1 MSVVTYEV
9 GKDGNDIKIRDYMKD
24 NLNLSGRFIRGSA
37 MNRRLRVNG
46 KDVKLNYRLHEGDII
61 EVTINA
67 EESQNIEGE
76 DLNIKVIYED
86 DDLLIVDKPPFMVVH
101 PTKSH
106 PSGTLA
112 NGVIHHFRSNN
123 DNSIV
128 RLVSRLDRDTS
139 GLIMIAKNQFS
150 HMNLAKSM
158 EKNQIEKSYLAIIHG
173 KLENNEGTI
182 DLPIGRPTNETIK
195 RAVLEDGQRSI
206 THYKIRESYRK
217 GALVELLL
225 ETGRTH
231 QIRVHLSYVGCPIY
245 GEQLYSEFND
255 EEFISRQALHAYA
268 LTLPHPRT
276 GIILK
281 FKSQIPED
289 MQNLIETLKDLK

>member
-1 MSVVTYEV
+1 MSVITYKV
-9 GKDGNDIKIRDYMKD
+9 GKQGQDMKIRDYMKE

-46 KDVKLNYRLHEGDII
+46 KEVKLNYKLKEEDII
-61 EVTINA
+61 EVTVNA

-106 PSGTLA
+106 PRGTLA

-158 EKNQIEKSYLAIIHG
+158 EKNLIKKSYLAVIHG
-173 KLENNEGTI
+173 NLENQEGTI
-182 DLPIGRPTNETIK
+182 DLPIGRPTDETIK
-195 RAVLEDGQRSI
+195 RAVLENGQRSI
-206 THYKIRESYRK
+206 THYKIKESYNE

-245 GEQLYSEFND
+245 GEQLYSDFND
-255 EEFISRQALHAYA
+255 EELISRQALHAYA
-268 LTLPHPRT
+268 LSLPHPRS
-276 GIILK
+276 GEILN
-281 FKSQIPED
+281 FESDLPED
-289 MQNLIETLKDLK
+289 MIKLIHKLQSR

>member
-1 MSVVTYEV
+1 MSVITYKV
-9 GKDGNDIKIRDYMKD
+9 GKQGQDMKIRDYMKE

-46 KDVKLNYRLHEGDII
+46 KEVKLNYKLKEEDII
-61 EVTINA
+61 EVTVNA

-106 PSGTLA
+106 PRGTLA

-158 EKNQIEKSYLAIIHG
+158 EKNLIKKSYLAVIHG
-173 KLENNEGTI
+173 NPENQEGTI
-182 DLPIGRPTNETIK
+182 DLPIGRPTDETIK
-195 RAVLEDGQRSI
+195 RAVLENGQRSI
-206 THYKIRESYRK
+206 THYKIKESYNE

-245 GEQLYSEFND
+245 GEQLYSDFND
-255 EEFISRQALHAYA
+255 EELISRQALHAYA
-268 LTLPHPRT
+268 LSLPHPRS
-276 GIILK
+276 GEILN
-281 FKSQIPED
+281 FESDLPED
-289 MQNLIETLKDLK
+289 MIKLIHKLQSR

>member
-1 MSVVTYEV
+1 MSVITYKV
-9 GKDGNDIKIRDYMKD
+9 GKEGQDVKIRDYMKE

-37 MNRRLRVNG
+37 MDRRLRVNG
-46 KDVKLNYRLHEGDII
+46 KEVKLNYKLQEDDVI
-61 EVTINA
+61 EVTVNA

-76 DLNIKVIYED
+76 DLNIKIIYED

-106 PSGTLA
+106 PMGTLA

-158 EKNQIEKSYLAIIHG
+158 EKNLIKKSYLAIIHG
-173 KLENNEGTI
+173 NLENQEGTI
-182 DLPIGRPTNETIK
+182 DLPIGRPTDETIK

-206 THYKIRESYRK
+206 THYKIKESYK
-217 GALVELLL
+217 EGILVELVL

-245 GEQLYSEFND
+245 GEQLYSDFND
-255 EEFISRQALHAYA
+255 EELISRQALHAYA
-268 LTLPHPRT
+268 LTLPPPRS
-276 GIILK
+276 GEILN
-281 FKSQIPED
+281 FESTLPED
-289 MQNLIETLKDLK
+289 MTKLIHNLQFK

>member
-1 MSVVTYEV
+1 MSVITYKV
-9 GKDGNDIKIRDYMKD
+9 GKEGQDVKIRDYMKE

-37 MNRRLRVNG
+37 MDRRLRVNG
-46 KDVKLNYRLHEGDII
+46 KEVKLNYKLQEDDVI
-61 EVTINA
+61 EVTVNA

-106 PSGTLA
+106 PMGTLA

-158 EKNQIEKSYLAIIHG
+158 EKNLIKKSYLAIIHG
-173 KLENNEGTI
+173 NLENQEGTI
-182 DLPIGRPTNETIK
+182 DLPIGRHTDETIK

-206 THYKIRESYRK
+206 THYKIKESYK
-217 GALVELLL
+217 EGTLVELVL

-245 GEQLYSEFND
+245 GEQLYSDFND
-255 EEFISRQALHAYA
+255 EELISRQALHAYA
-268 LTLPHPRT
+268 LTLPHPRS
-276 GIILK
+276 GEILN
-281 FKSQIPED
+281 FESTLPED
-289 MQNLIETLKDLK
+289 MTKLIHNLQFK

>member
-1 MSVVTYEV
+1 MSFITYKV
-9 GKDGNDIKIRDYMKD
+9 GKEGQDVKIRDYMKE

-37 MNRRLRVNG
+37 MDRRLRVNG
-46 KDVKLNYRLHEGDII
+46 KEVKLNYKLQEDDVI
-61 EVTINA
+61 EVTVNA

-106 PSGTLA
+106 PMGTLA

-158 EKNQIEKSYLAIIHG
+158 EKNLIKKSYLAIIHG
-173 KLENNEGTI
+173 NLENQEGTI
-182 DLPIGRPTNETIK
+182 DLPIGRSTDETIK

-206 THYKIRESYRK
+206 THYKIKESYK
-217 GALVELLL
+217 EGTLVELVL

-245 GEQLYSEFND
+245 GEQLYSDFND
-255 EEFISRQALHAYA
+255 EELISRQALHAYA
-268 LTLPHPRT
+268 LTLPHPRS
-276 GIILK
+276 GEILN
-281 FKSQIPED
+281 FESTLPED
-289 MQNLIETLKDLK
+289 MTKLIHNLQFK

>member
-1 MSVVTYEV
+1 M
-9 GKDGNDIKIRDYMKD
+9 KIRDYMKE

-37 MNRRLRVNG
+37 MDRRLRVNG
-46 KDVKLNYRLHEGDII
+46 KEVKLNYKLQEDDVI
-61 EVTINA
+61 EVTVNA

-106 PSGTLA
+106 PMGTLA

-158 EKNQIEKSYLAIIHG
+158 EKNLIKKSYLAIIHG
-173 KLENNEGTI
+173 NLENQEGTI
-182 DLPIGRPTNETIK
+182 DLPIGRPTDETIK

-206 THYKIRESYRK
+206 THYKIKESYK
-217 GALVELLL
+217 EGTLVELVL

-245 GEQLYSEFND
+245 GEQLYSDFND
-255 EEFISRQALHAYA
+255 EELISRQALHAYA
-268 LTLPHPRT
+268 LTLPHPRS
-276 GIILK
+276 GEILN
-281 FKSQIPED
+281 FESTLPED
-289 MQNLIETLKDLK
+289 MTKLIHNLQSK

>member
-1 MSVVTYEV
+1 MSVITYKV
-9 GKDGNDIKIRDYMKD
+9 GKEGQDVKIRDYMKE

-37 MNRRLRVNG
+37 MDRRLRVNG
-46 KDVKLNYRLHEGDII
+46 KEVKLNYKLQEDDVI
-61 EVTINA
+61 EVTVNA

-106 PSGTLA
+106 PMGTLA

-158 EKNQIEKSYLAIIHG
+158 EKNLIKKSYLAIIHG
-173 KLENNEGTI
+173 NLENQEGTI
-182 DLPIGRPTNETIK
+182 DLPIGRHTDETIK

-206 THYKIRESYRK
+206 THYKIKESYK
-217 GALVELLL
+217 EGTLVELVL

-245 GEQLYSEFND
+245 GEQLYSDFND
-255 EEFISRQALHAYA
+255 EELISRQALHAYA
-268 LTLPHPRT
+268 LTLPHPRS
-276 GIILK
+276 GEILN
-281 FKSQIPED
+281 FESTLPED
-289 MQNLIETLKDLK
+289 MTKLIHNLQSK

>member
-1 MSVVTYEV
+1 MSVITYKV
-9 GKDGNDIKIRDYMKD
+9 GKEGQDVKIRDYMKE

-37 MNRRLRVNG
+37 MDRRLRVNG
-46 KDVKLNYRLHEGDII
+46 KEVKLNYKLQKDDVI
-61 EVTINA
+61 EVTVNA

-106 PSGTLA
+106 PMGTLA

-158 EKNQIEKSYLAIIHG
+158 DKNLIKKSYLAIIHG
-173 KLENNEGTI
+173 NLENQEGTI
-182 DLPIGRPTNETIK
+182 DLPIGRPTDETIK

-206 THYKIRESYRK
+206 THYKIKESYK
-217 GALVELLL
+217 EGALVELVL

-245 GEQLYSEFND
+245 GEQLYSDFND
-255 EEFISRQALHAYA
+255 EELISRQALHAYA
-268 LTLPHPRT
+268 LTLPHPRS
-276 GIILK
+276 GEILN
-281 FKSQIPED
+281 FESTLPED
-289 MQNLIETLKDLK
+289 MTKLIHNLQSK

>member
-1 MSVVTYEV
+1 MSVITYKV
-9 GKDGNDIKIRDYMKD
+9 GKEGQDVKIRDYMKE

-37 MNRRLRVNG
+37 MDRRLRVNG
-46 KDVKLNYRLHEGDII
+46 KEVKLNYKLQEDDVI
-61 EVTINA
+61 EVAVNA
-67 EESQNIEGE
+67 DESQNIEGE

-106 PSGTLA
+106 PMGTLA

-158 EKNQIEKSYLAIIHG
+158 EKNLIKKSYLAIIHG
-173 KLENNEGTI
+173 NLENQEGTI
-182 DLPIGRPTNETIK
+182 DLPIGRPTDETIK

-206 THYKIRESYRK
+206 THYKIKESYK
-217 GALVELLL
+217 EGALVELVL

-245 GEQLYSEFND
+245 GEQLYSDFND
-255 EEFISRQALHAYA
+255 EELISRQALHAYA
-268 LTLPHPRT
+268 LTLPHPRS
-276 GIILK
+276 GEILN
-281 FKSQIPED
+281 FESTLPED
-289 MQNLIETLKDLK
+289 MTKLIHNLQSK

>member
-61 EVTINA
+61 EVTVNA

-76 DLNIKVIYED
+76 DLNINVIYED

-206 THYKIRESYRK
+206 TNYKIRESYRK

-289 MQNLIETLKDLK
+289 MRNLIETLKDLK

>member
-1 MSVVTYEV
+1 MSFITYKV
-9 GKDGNDIKIRDYMKD
+9 GKEGQDVKIRDYMKE

-37 MNRRLRVNG
+37 MDRRLRVNG
-46 KDVKLNYRLHEGDII
+46 KEVKLNYKLQEDDVI
-61 EVTINA
+61 EVTVNA

-106 PSGTLA
+106 PMGTLA

-158 EKNQIEKSYLAIIHG
+158 EKNLIKKSYLAIIHG
-173 KLENNEGTI
+173 NLENQEGTI
-182 DLPIGRPTNETIK
+182 DLPIGRPTDETIK

-206 THYKIRESYRK
+206 THYKIKESYK
-217 GALVELLL
+217 EGTLVELVL

-245 GEQLYSEFND
+245 GEQLYSDFND
-255 EEFISRQALHAYA
+255 EELISRQALHAYA
-268 LTLPHPRT
+268 LTLPHPRS
-276 GIILK
+276 GEILN
-281 FKSQIPED
+281 FESTLPED
-289 MQNLIETLKDLK
+289 MTKLIHNLQSK

>member
-1 MSVVTYEV
+1 MSVITYKV
-9 GKDGNDIKIRDYMKD
+9 GKEGQDVKIRDYMKE
-24 NLNLSGRFIRGSA
+24 NLSLSGRFIRGSA
-37 MNRRLRVNG
+37 MDRRLRVNG
-46 KDVKLNYRLHEGDII
+46 KEVKLNYKLQEDDVI
-61 EVTINA
+61 EVTVNA
-67 EESQNIEGE
+67 EETQNIEGE

-106 PSGTLA
+106 PMGTLA

-158 EKNQIEKSYLAIIHG
+158 EKNLIKKSYLAIIHG
-173 KLENNEGTI
+173 NLENQQGTI

-206 THYKIRESYRK
+206 THYKVKESYK
-217 GALVELLL
+217 EGTLVELVL

-245 GEQLYSEFND
+245 GEQLYSDFND
-255 EEFISRQALHAYA
+255 EELISRQALHAYG
-268 LTLPHPRT
+268 LTLPHPRS
-276 GIILK
+276 GEILN
-281 FKSQIPED
+281 FESVLPED
-289 MQNLIETLKDLK
+289 MTKLIHNLQSM

>member
-1 MSVVTYEV
+1 MSVITYKV
-9 GKDGNDIKIRDYMKD
+9 GKEGQDVKIRDYMKE

-37 MNRRLRVNG
+37 MDRRLRVNG
-46 KDVKLNYRLHEGDII
+46 KEVKLNYKLQEDDVI
-61 EVTINA
+61 EVTVNA

-106 PSGTLA
+106 PMGTLA

-158 EKNQIEKSYLAIIHG
+158 EKNLIKKSYLAIIHG
-173 KLENNEGTI
+173 NLENQEGTI
-182 DLPIGRPTNETIK
+182 DLPIGRPTDETIK

-206 THYKIRESYRK
+206 THYKVKESYK
-217 GALVELLL
+217 EGTLVELVL

-245 GEQLYSEFND
+245 GEQLYSDFND
-255 EEFISRQALHAYA
+255 EELISRQALHAYG
-268 LTLPHPRT
+268 LTLPHPRS
-276 GIILK
+276 GEILN
-281 FKSQIPED
+281 FESALPED
-289 MQNLIETLKDLK
+289 MTKLIHNLQSM

>member
-1 MSVVTYEV
+1 MSVITYKI
-9 GKDGNDIKIRDYMKD
+9 GKEGQDVKIRDYMKE

-37 MNRRLRVNG
+37 MDRRLRVNG
-46 KDVKLNYRLHEGDII
+46 KEVKLNYKLQEDDVI
-61 EVTINA
+61 EVTVNA

-106 PSGTLA
+106 PMGTLA

-158 EKNQIEKSYLAIIHG
+158 EKNLIKKSYLAIIHG
-173 KLENNEGTI
+173 NLENQEGTI
-182 DLPIGRPTNETIK
+182 DLPIGRHTDETIK

-206 THYKIRESYRK
+206 THYKIKESYK
-217 GALVELLL
+217 EGTLVELVL

-245 GEQLYSEFND
+245 GEQLYSDFND
-255 EEFISRQALHAYA
+255 EELISRQALHAYA
-268 LTLPHPRT
+268 LTLPHPRS
-276 GIILK
+276 GKILN
-281 FKSQIPED
+281 FESTLPED
-289 MQNLIETLKDLK
+289 MTKLIHNLQFK

>member
-1 MSVVTYEV
+1 MSVITYKV
-9 GKDGNDIKIRDYMKD
+9 GKEGQDVKIRDYMKE

-37 MNRRLRVNG
+37 MDRRLRVNG
-46 KDVKLNYRLHEGDII
+46 KEVKLNYKLQEKDII
-61 EVTINA
+61 EVTVNA

-106 PSGTLA
+106 PMGTLA

-158 EKNQIEKSYLAIIHG
+158 EKNLIKKSYLAIIHRN
-173 KLENNEGTI
+173 LENQEGTI
-182 DLPIGRPTNETIK
+182 DLPIGRPTDETIK

-206 THYKIRESYRK
+206 THYKVKESYK
-217 GALVELLL
+217 EGTLVELVL

-245 GEQLYSEFND
+245 GEQLYSDFND
-255 EEFISRQALHAYA
+255 EELISRQALHAYA
-268 LTLPHPRT
+268 LTLPHPRS
-276 GIILK
+276 GEILN
-281 FKSQIPED
+281 FESALPED
-289 MQNLIETLKDLK
+289 MTKLIHSFQSI

>member
-9 GKDGNDIKIRDYMKD
+9 EKDGNEVKIRDYMKD
-24 NLNLSGRFIRGSA
+24 KLNLSGRFIRGSA
-37 MNRRLRVNG
+37 MNRRLKVNG
-46 KDVKLNYRLHEGDII
+46 EEVKLNYRLHEGDII
-61 EVTINA
+61 EVTVNA

-173 KLENNEGTI
+173 ELENTEGTI

-195 RAVLEDGQRSI
+195 RAVLQDGQRSI
-206 THYKIRESYRK
+206 THYKIRESYRD

-245 GEQLYSEFND
+245 GEQLYSDFND
-255 EEFISRQALHAYA
+255 EELISRQALHAYA

-276 GIILK
+276 GMILK
-281 FKSQIPED
+281 FESQIPED
-289 MQNLIETLKDLK
+289 MKNLIEKLRDSK

>member
-1 MSVVTYEV
+1 MSVITYKV
-9 GKDGNDIKIRDYMKD
+9 GKEGQDVKIRDYMKE

-37 MNRRLRVNG
+37 MDRRLRVNG
-46 KDVKLNYRLHEGDII
+46 KEVKLNYKLQEDDVI
-61 EVTINA
+61 EVTVNA

-106 PSGTLA
+106 PMGTLA

-158 EKNQIEKSYLAIIHG
+158 EKNLIKKSYLAIIHG
-173 KLENNEGTI
+173 NLENQEGTI
-182 DLPIGRPTNETIK
+182 DLPIGRPTDETIK
-195 RAVLEDGQRSI
+195 RAVSEDGQRSI
-206 THYKIRESYRK
+206 THYKIKESYK
-217 GALVELLL
+217 EGTLVELIL

-245 GEQLYSEFND
+245 GEQLYSDFND
-255 EEFISRQALHAYA
+255 EELISRQALHAYA
-268 LTLPHPRT
+268 LTLPHPRS
-276 GIILK
+276 GEILN
-281 FKSQIPED
+281 FESTLPED
-289 MQNLIETLKDLK
+289 MTKLIHNLQFK

>member
-1 MSVVTYEV
+1 MSVITYKV
-9 GKDGNDIKIRDYMKD
+9 GREGQDVKIRDYMKE

-46 KDVKLNYRLHEGDII
+46 KEVKLNYKLQEEDII
-61 EVTINA
+61 EVTVNA

-76 DLNIKVIYED
+76 DLNIQVIYED

-106 PSGTLA
+106 PMGTLA

-158 EKNQIEKSYLAIIHG
+158 EKNLIKKSYLAIIHG
-173 KLENNEGTI
+173 NLENQEGTI
-182 DLPIGRPTNETIK
+182 DLPIGRPTDETIK

-206 THYKIRESYRK
+206 THYKVIDSYK
-217 GALVELLL
+217 VGALIELLL

-245 GEQLYSEFND
+245 GEQLYSDSND
-255 EEFISRQALHAYA
+255 EELISRQALHAHA
-268 LTLPHPRT
+268 LSLPHPRT
-276 GIILK
+276 GEILN
-281 FKSQIPED
+281 FKSHLPED
-289 MQNLIETLKDLK
+289 MTKLIHKLQSI

>member
-1 MSVVTYEV
+1 MSFITYKV
-9 GKDGNDIKIRDYMKD
+9 GKEGQDVKIRDYMKE

-37 MNRRLRVNG
+37 MDRRLRVNG
-46 KDVKLNYRLHEGDII
+46 KEVKLNYKLQEDDVI
-61 EVTINA
+61 EVTVNA

-106 PSGTLA
+106 PMGTLA

-158 EKNQIEKSYLAIIHG
+158 EKNLIKKSYLAIIHG
-173 KLENNEGTI
+173 NLENQEGTI
-182 DLPIGRPTNETIK
+182 DLPIGRPTDETIK

-206 THYKIRESYRK
+206 THYKIKESYK
-217 GALVELLL
+217 EGALVELVL

-245 GEQLYSEFND
+245 GEQLYSDFND
-255 EEFISRQALHAYA
+255 EELISRQALHAYA
-268 LTLPHPRT
+268 LTLPHPRS
-276 GIILK
+276 GEILN
-281 FKSQIPED
+281 FESTLPED
-289 MQNLIETLKDLK
+289 MTKLIHNLQSK

>member
-1 MSVVTYEV
+1 MSVITYKV
-9 GKDGNDIKIRDYMKD
+9 GKEGQDVKIRDYMKE

-37 MNRRLRVNG
+37 MDRRLRVNG
-46 KDVKLNYRLHEGDII
+46 KEVKLNYKLQEEDII
-61 EVTINA
+61 EVTVNA

-106 PSGTLA
+106 PMGTLA

-158 EKNQIEKSYLAIIHG
+158 EKNLIKKSYLAIIHG
-173 KLENNEGTI
+173 NLESQEGTI
-182 DLPIGRPTNETIK
+182 DLPIGRPADETIK

-206 THYKIRESYRK
+206 THYKIKESYK
-217 GALVELLL
+217 EGALVELVL

-245 GEQLYSEFND
+245 GEQLYSDFND
-255 EEFISRQALHAYA
+255 EELISRQALHAYA
-268 LTLPHPRT
+268 LTLPHPRS
-276 GIILK
+276 GEILN
-281 FKSQIPED
+281 FESTLPED
-289 MQNLIETLKDLK
+289 MTKLIHNLQSK

>member
-1 MSVVTYEV
+1 MSVITYKV
-9 GKDGNDIKIRDYMKD
+9 GKEGQDVKIRDYMKE

-37 MNRRLRVNG
+37 MDRRLRVNG
-46 KDVKLNYRLHEGDII
+46 KEVKLNYKLQKDDVI
-61 EVTINA
+61 EVTVNA

-106 PSGTLA
+106 PMGTLA

-158 EKNQIEKSYLAIIHG
+158 DKNLIKKSYLAIIHG
-173 KLENNEGTI
+173 TLENQEGTI
-182 DLPIGRPTNETIK
+182 DLPIGRPTDETIK

-206 THYKIRESYRK
+206 THYKIKESYK
-217 GALVELLL
+217 EGALVELVL

-245 GEQLYSEFND
+245 GEQLYSDFND
-255 EEFISRQALHAYA
+255 EELISRQALHAYA
-268 LTLPHPRT
+268 LTLPHPRS
-276 GIILK
+276 GEILN
-281 FKSQIPED
+281 FESTLPED
-289 MQNLIETLKDLK
+289 MTKLIHNLQSK

>member
-1 MSVVTYEV
+1 MSVITYKV
-9 GKDGNDIKIRDYMKD
+9 GKEGQDVKIRDYMKV

-37 MNRRLRVNG
+37 MDRRLRVNG
-46 KDVKLNYRLHEGDII
+46 KKVKLNYKLQEDDVI
-61 EVTINA
+61 EVTVNA

-106 PSGTLA
+106 PMGTLA

-158 EKNQIEKSYLAIIHG
+158 EKNLIKKSYLAIIHG
-173 KLENNEGTI
+173 NLENQEGTI
-182 DLPIGRPTNETIK
+182 DLPIGRHTDETIK

-206 THYKIRESYRK
+206 THYKIKESYK
-217 GALVELLL
+217 EGTLVELVL

-245 GEQLYSEFND
+245 GEQLYSDFND
-255 EEFISRQALHAYA
+255 EELISRQALHAYA
-268 LTLPHPRT
+268 LTLPHPRS
-276 GIILK
+276 GKILN
-281 FKSQIPED
+281 FESTLPED
-289 MQNLIETLKDLK
+289 MTKLIHNLQFK

>member
-1 MSVVTYEV
+1 MSVITYKV
-9 GKDGNDIKIRDYMKD
+9 GKEGQDVKIRDYMKE

-37 MNRRLRVNG
+37 MDRRLRVNG
-46 KDVKLNYRLHEGDII
+46 KEVKLNYKLQEDDVI
-61 EVTINA
+61 EVTVNA

-106 PSGTLA
+106 PMGTLA

-158 EKNQIEKSYLAIIHG
+158 EKNLIKKSYLAIIHG
-173 KLENNEGTI
+173 NLENQEGTI
-182 DLPIGRPTNETIK
+182 DLPIGRPTDETIK

-206 THYKIRESYRK
+206 THYKIKESYK
-217 GALVELLL
+217 EGALVELVL

-245 GEQLYSEFND
+245 GEQLYSDFND
-255 EEFISRQALHAYA
+255 EELISRQALHAYA
-268 LTLPHPRT
+268 LTLPHPRS
-276 GIILK
+276 GKILN
-281 FKSQIPED
+281 FESTLPED
-289 MQNLIETLKDLK
+289 MTKLIHNLQSK

>member
-1 MSVVTYEV
+1 MSFITYKV
-9 GKDGNDIKIRDYMKD
+9 GKEGQDVKIRDYMKE
-24 NLNLSGRFIRGSA
+24 NLNLSGRFIRSSA
-37 MNRRLRVNG
+37 MDRRLRVNG
-46 KDVKLNYRLHEGDII
+46 KEVKLNYKLQEDDVI
-61 EVTINA
+61 EVTVNA

-106 PSGTLA
+106 PMGTLA

-158 EKNQIEKSYLAIIHG
+158 EKNLIKKSYLAIIHG
-173 KLENNEGTI
+173 NLENQEGTI
-182 DLPIGRPTNETIK
+182 DLPIGRSTDETIK

-206 THYKIRESYRK
+206 THYKIKESYK
-217 GALVELLL
+217 EGTLVELVL

-245 GEQLYSEFND
+245 GEQLYSDFND
-255 EEFISRQALHAYA
+255 EELISRQALHAYA
-268 LTLPHPRT
+268 LTLPHPRS
-276 GIILK
+276 GEILN
-281 FKSQIPED
+281 FESTLPED
-289 MQNLIETLKDLK
+289 MTKLIHNLQSK

>member
-1 MSVVTYEV
+1 MSVITYKV
-9 GKDGNDIKIRDYMKD
+9 GKEGQDVKIRDYMKE

-37 MNRRLRVNG
+37 MDRRLRVNG
-46 KDVKLNYRLHEGDII
+46 KEVKLNYKLQEDDVI
-61 EVTINA
+61 EVTVNA

-106 PSGTLA
+106 PMGTLA

-158 EKNQIEKSYLAIIHG
+158 EKNLIKKSYLAIIHG
-173 KLENNEGTI
+173 NLENQEGTI
-182 DLPIGRPTNETIK
+182 DLPIGRPTDETIK

-206 THYKIRESYRK
+206 THYKIKESYK
-217 GALVELLL
+217 EGALVELVL

-245 GEQLYSEFND
+245 GEQLYSDFND
-255 EEFISRQALHAYA
+255 EELISRQALHAYA
-268 LTLPHPRT
+268 LTWPHRRSG
-276 GIILK
+276 GI
-281 FKSQIPED
+281 
-289 MQNLIETLKDLK
+289 

>member
-1 MSVVTYEV
+1 MSVITYKV
-9 GKDGNDIKIRDYMKD
+9 GREGQDLKIRDYMKES
-24 NLNLSGRFIRGSA
+24 LNLSGRFIRGSA

-46 KDVKLNYRLHEGDII
+46 KEVKLNYKLQEEDII
-61 EVTINA
+61 EVTVNA

-76 DLNIKVIYED
+76 DLNIQVIYED

-101 PTKSH
+101 PTKNH
-106 PSGTLA
+106 PMGTLA

-158 EKNQIEKSYLAIIHG
+158 EKNLIKKCYLAIIHG
-173 KLENNEGTI
+173 DLENQEGTI
-182 DLPIGRPTNETIK
+182 DLPIGRPTDETIK
-195 RAVLEDGQRSI
+195 RAVLEEGQRSI
-206 THYKIRESYRK
+206 THYKVIESYK
-217 GALVELLL
+217 IGALVELLL

-245 GEQLYSEFND
+245 GDQLYSDFND
-255 EEFISRQALHAYA
+255 EELISRQALHAYA
-268 LTLPHPRT
+268 LSLPHPRT
-276 GIILK
+276 GEILN
-281 FKSQIPED
+281 FKSHLPED
-289 MQNLIETLKDLK
+289 MTKLIHKLQSI

>member
-1 MSVVTYEV
+1 MSVITYKV
-9 GKDGNDIKIRDYMKD
+9 GREGQDVKIRDYMKE

-46 KDVKLNYRLHEGDII
+46 KEVKLNYKLQEEDII
-61 EVTINA
+61 EVTVNA

-76 DLNIKVIYED
+76 DLNIQVIYED

-106 PSGTLA
+106 PMGTLA

-158 EKNQIEKSYLAIIHG
+158 EKNLIQKSYLAIIHG
-173 KLENNEGTI
+173 NLENQEGTI
-182 DLPIGRPTNETIK
+182 DLPIGRPTDETIK
-195 RAVLEDGQRSI
+195 RAVLEEGQRSI
-206 THYKIRESYRK
+206 THYKVIESYK
-217 GALVELLL
+217 VGALVELLL

-245 GEQLYSEFND
+245 GDQLYSDFND
-255 EEFISRQALHAYA
+255 EELISRQALHAYA
-268 LTLPHPRT
+268 LSLPHPRT
-276 GIILK
+276 GEILN
-281 FKSQIPED
+281 FKSHLPED
-289 MQNLIETLKDLK
+289 MTKLIHKLQSI

>member
-1 MSVVTYEV
+1 MSFITYKV
-9 GKDGNDIKIRDYMKD
+9 GKEGQDVKIRDYMKE

-37 MNRRLRVNG
+37 MDRRLRVNG
-46 KDVKLNYRLHEGDII
+46 KEVKLNYKLQEDDVI
-61 EVTINA
+61 EVTVNA

-106 PSGTLA
+106 PMGTLA

-158 EKNQIEKSYLAIIHG
+158 EKNLIKKSYLAIIHG
-173 KLENNEGTI
+173 NLE
-182 DLPIGRPTNETIK
+182 L
-195 RAVLEDGQRSI
+195 
-206 THYKIRESYRK
+206 
-217 GALVELLL
+217 
-225 ETGRTH
+225 
-231 QIRVHLSYVGCPIY
+231 
-245 GEQLYSEFND
+245 
-255 EEFISRQALHAYA
+255 
-268 LTLPHPRT
+268 
-276 GIILK
+276 
-281 FKSQIPED
+281 
-289 MQNLIETLKDLK
+289 

>member
-1 MSVVTYEV
+1 MSVITYKV
-9 GKDGNDIKIRDYMKD
+9 GKEGQDVKIRDYMKE

-37 MNRRLRVNG
+37 MDRRLRVNG
-46 KDVKLNYRLHEGDII
+46 KEVKLNYKLQEDDVI
-61 EVTINA
+61 EVTVNA

-106 PSGTLA
+106 PMGTLA

-158 EKNQIEKSYLAIIHG
+158 EKNLIKKSYLAIIHG
-173 KLENNEGTI
+173 NLENQEGTI
-182 DLPIGRPTNETIK
+182 DLPIGRPTDETIK

-206 THYKIRESYRK
+206 THYKIKESYK
-217 GALVELLL
+217 EGTLVELVL

-245 GEQLYSEFND
+245 GEQLYSDFND
-255 EEFISRQALHAYA
+255 EELISRQALHAYA
-268 LTLPHPRT
+268 LTLPHPRS
-276 GIILK
+276 GKILN
-281 FKSQIPED
+281 FESTLPED
-289 MQNLIETLKDLK
+289 MTKLIHNLQFK

>member
-1 MSVVTYEV
+1 MSVITYKV
-9 GKDGNDIKIRDYMKD
+9 GKEGQDVKIRDYMKE

-37 MNRRLRVNG
+37 MDRRLRVNG
-46 KDVKLNYRLHEGDII
+46 KEVKLNYKLQEDDVI
-61 EVTINA
+61 EVTVNA

-106 PSGTLA
+106 PMGTLA

-158 EKNQIEKSYLAIIHG
+158 EKNLIKKSYLAIIHG
-173 KLENNEGTI
+173 NLENQEGTI
-182 DLPIGRPTNETIK
+182 DLPIGRHTDETIK

-206 THYKIRESYRK
+206 THYKIKESYK
-217 GALVELLL
+217 EGTLVELVL

-245 GEQLYSEFND
+245 GEQLYSDFND
-255 EEFISRQALHAYA
+255 EELISRQALHAYA
-268 LTLPHPRT
+268 LTLPHPRS
-276 GIILK
+276 GKILN
-281 FKSQIPED
+281 FESTLPED
-289 MQNLIETLKDLK
+289 MTKLIHNLQSK

>member
-1 MSVVTYEV
+1 MSFITYKV
-9 GKDGNDIKIRDYMKD
+9 GKEGQDVKIRDYMKE

-37 MNRRLRVNG
+37 MDRRLRVNG
-46 KDVKLNYRLHEGDII
+46 KEVKLNYKLQEDDVI
-61 EVTINA
+61 EVTVNA

-86 DDLLIVDKPPFMVVH
+86 DDLLIVDKPSFMVVH

-106 PSGTLA
+106 PMGTLA

-158 EKNQIEKSYLAIIHG
+158 EKNLIKKSYLAIIHG
-173 KLENNEGTI
+173 NLENQEGTI
-182 DLPIGRPTNETIK
+182 DLPIGRSTDETIK

-206 THYKIRESYRK
+206 THYKIKESYK
-217 GALVELLL
+217 EGTLVELVL

-245 GEQLYSEFND
+245 GEQLYSDFND
-255 EEFISRQALHAYA
+255 EELISRQALHAYA
-268 LTLPHPRT
+268 LTLPHPRS
-276 GIILK
+276 GEILN
-281 FKSQIPED
+281 FESTLPED
-289 MQNLIETLKDLK
+289 MTKLIHNLQSK

>member
-1 MSVVTYEV
+1 MSFITYKV
-9 GKDGNDIKIRDYMKD
+9 GKEGQDVKIRDYMKE
-24 NLNLSGRFIRGSA
+24 NLNLSGRFIRSSA
-37 MNRRLRVNG
+37 MDRRLRVNG
-46 KDVKLNYRLHEGDII
+46 KEVKLNYKLQEDDVI
-61 EVTINA
+61 EVTVNA

-106 PSGTLA
+106 PMGTLA

-158 EKNQIEKSYLAIIHG
+158 EKNLIKKSYLAIIHG
-173 KLENNEGTI
+173 NLENQEGTI
-182 DLPIGRPTNETIK
+182 DLPIGRFTDETIK

-206 THYKIRESYRK
+206 THYKIKESYK
-217 GALVELLL
+217 EGTLVELVL

-245 GEQLYSEFND
+245 GEQLYSDFND
-255 EEFISRQALHAYA
+255 EELISRQALHAYA
-268 LTLPHPRT
+268 LTLPHPRS
-276 GIILK
+276 GEILN
-281 FKSQIPED
+281 FESTLPED
-289 MQNLIETLKDLK
+289 MTKLIHNLQSK

>member
-1 MSVVTYEV
+1 MSVITYKV
-9 GKDGNDIKIRDYMKD
+9 GKEGQDVKIRDYMKE

-37 MNRRLRVNG
+37 MDRRLRVNG
-46 KDVKLNYRLHEGDII
+46 KEVKLNYKLQEDDVI
-61 EVTINA
+61 EVTVNA

-106 PSGTLA
+106 PMGTLA

-158 EKNQIEKSYLAIIHG
+158 EKNLIKKSYLAITHG
-173 KLENNEGTI
+173 NLENQEGTI
-182 DLPIGRPTNETIK
+182 DLPIGRPTDETIK
-195 RAVLEDGQRSI
+195 RAVLEDGQKSI
-206 THYKIRESYRK
+206 THYKVKESYK
-217 GALVELLL
+217 EGTLVELVL

-245 GEQLYSEFND
+245 GEQLYSDFND
-255 EEFISRQALHAYA
+255 EELISRQALHAYA
-268 LTLPHPRT
+268 LTLPHPRS
-276 GIILK
+276 GEILN
-281 FKSQIPED
+281 FESALPED
-289 MQNLIETLKDLK
+289 MTKLIHNLQAI